1 MPPEQPLPVKCNRI
15 YQIIWANN
23 GDAISRQYAGTAA
36 LKVRGKELSILILN
50 SELLEFYLQWRIL
63 LCKNSQMFCLFSS
76 RTPVWPF
83 SRRTFCIMLG
93 VKWGRLE
100 CLGVLCH
107 RWLQHNVFL
116 VASHSDKKKKSIAE
130 LSLFYIKRYLCA
142 YI

>member
-1 MPPEQPLPVKCNRI
+1 MFFFLIKLWYWEWLYLELCINKYVKFQLKKLGVMPPEQPLPVKCNRI

-76 RTPVWPF
+76 WTPVWPF

-107 RWLQHNVFL
+107 RWL
-116 VASHSDKKKKSIAE
+116 
-130 LSLFYIKRYLCA
+130 
-142 YI
+142 